1 MVEITRRS
9 LVGLATALPLL
20 SLPGWSQA
28 AEPAP
33 PPIPSPSDDVLIN
46 FNESPWGPSPA
57 ARQAMQQGIAL
68 SGRYPYKIQY
78 RLNALFARQQGI
90 AEDHVQSFCGSK
102 SALQHAVMAF
112 TQSGSLVMASPSY
125 EAPREAAESR
135 QVMVH
140 EVPLGADHR
149 HDLPAMLAIDR
160 SPGLIY
166 LCNPNNPTGTL
177 TPRQDIEQAL
187 ARKAKGT
194 VLVIDEAY
202 IDFSDAS
209 TCIPLVKEHPELLV
223 LRTFSKIY
231 GMAGAR
237 LGFAVGQ
244 PALLERLEIFGGYNV
259 PAASTLLGGI
269 ASLEEPG
276 LLAERK
282 RLNNQLR
289 DQTIAWLKNR
299 GFRCTAS
306 QANCFMIDVR
316 RPAQELVDALA
327 AQHVKIGRVWD
338 NWPNWAR
345 VSVGSEQDM
354 QRFRTAF
361 AKVTLS

>member
-28 AEPAP
+28 AEPTP
-33 PPIPSPSDDVLIN
+33 LPILPSSDDALIN
-46 FNESPWGPSPA
+46 FNESPWGPSRNA
-57 ARQAMQQGIAL
+57 HHAMQQGIAL
-68 SGRYPYKIQY
+68 SGRYPYKTQY

-90 AEDHVQSFCGSK
+90 PEDHVQSFCGSK
-102 SALQHAVMAF
+102 AALQHAVMAF
-112 TQSGSLVMASPSY
+112 TQNGSLVMASPSY

-135 QVMVH
+135 KVQVH
-140 EVPLGADHR
+140 EVPLDTDHR
-149 HDLPAMLAIDR
+149 HNLPAMLAVDR

-177 TPRQDIEQAL
+177 TPRKDIEQAL
-187 ARKAKGT
+187 ARKPKGA

-202 IDFSDAS
+202 IDFSEAD
-209 TCIPLVKEHPELLV
+209 TCIPLVKQQPELLV

-244 PALLERLEIFGGYNV
+244 PALLKRLEIFGGYNV

-269 ASLEEPG
+269 ASLEESG

-282 RLNNQLR
+282 RHNNQLR
-289 DQTIAWLKNR
+289 DETIAWLQER
-299 GFRCTAS
+299 GFTCTAS

-316 RPAQELVDALA
+316 RPAQEIVDALA
-327 AQHVKIGRVWD
+327 AQHVKIGRVW
-338 NWPNWAR
+338 NGWPNWAR

-354 QRFRTAF
+354 QRFRQAF
-361 AKVTLS
+361 AQVTQG